1 MGSRR
6 HCGHAPPSEELIAGE
21 SRVSVTTATDQN
33 EQALMKSDRSDEHLL
48 HHAQTTPTAER
59 HLPAQASRA
68 ANTQETVGARSRPGG
83 DGKSLVD
90 DPPGRRA
97 HAW

>member
-6 HCGHAPPSEELIAGE
+6 HDGHAPPSEELIAEE

-33 EQALMKSDRSDEHLL
+33 EQALMKSERSDEHLL

-59 HLPAQASRA
+59 HLPPQAPRA
-68 ANTQETVGARSRPGG
+68 DTNQETVGARPRPGG
-83 DGKSLVD
+83 DGKGLVD